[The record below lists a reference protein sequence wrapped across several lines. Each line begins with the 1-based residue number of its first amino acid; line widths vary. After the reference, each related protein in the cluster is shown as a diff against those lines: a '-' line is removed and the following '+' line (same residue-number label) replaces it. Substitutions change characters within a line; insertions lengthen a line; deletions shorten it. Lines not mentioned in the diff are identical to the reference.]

1 MSAKTA
7 ETHLSRLYLIE
18 GLPEPLTTASSHLQL
33 FDGYIPNTRI
43 RIRSVRDPY
52 SKTWTRTL
60 QQVFLSEESGHPAV
74 KSSEF
79 HLNEAEYEALS
90 GLEGLEIRKN
100 RYFQEFDRS
109 KILFD
114 IYLGKLQGLSTAS
127 FEFALME
134 DLDAFEPPPFAK
146 IEVTGSAF
154 FLGTNLVEK
163 TFADVQDEIRELID
177 G

>member
-52 SKTWTRTL
+52 SKAWTRTL
-60 QQVFLSEESGHPAV
+60 QQVFLSEEAGHPAV

-79 HLNEAEYEALS
+79 HLNEAEYEAFT

-127 FEFALME
+127 FEFASME
-134 DLDAFEPPPFAK
+134 DFDAFAPPPFAK
-146 IEVTGSAF
+146 IEVTGNAF

>member
-18 GLPEPLTTASSHLQL
+18 GLPEPLTNASSHLQL

-52 SKTWTRTL
+52 SKAWTRTL
-60 QQVFLSEESGHPAV
+60 QQVFLSEEAGHPAV

-79 HLNEAEYEALS
+79 HLNEAEYEAFA

-109 KILFD
+109 RILFD

-127 FEFALME
+127 FEFASME
-134 DLDAFEPPPFAK
+134 DFDAFAPPPFAK
-146 IEVTGSAF
+146 IEVTGNAF

-163 TFADVQDEIRELID
+163 TFADVQEEIRELID
-177 G
+177 A

>member
-7 ETHLSRLYLIE
+7 ETVLSRLYLIE

-43 RIRSVRDPY
+43 RILCVRDPY
-52 SKTWTRTL
+52 SKAWTRTL
-60 QQVFLSEESGHPAV
+60 QQVFLSEEAGHPAV

-79 HLNEAEYEALS
+79 HLNEAEYEAFT

-127 FEFALME
+127 FEFASME
-134 DLDAFEPPPFAK
+134 DFDAFAPPPFAK
-146 IEVTGSAF
+146 IEVTGNAF